1 MINQNLTY
9 PITLLLSSSIKKTF
23 DSLGREVSIS
33 GDSITRIL
41 MSNAITSD
49 DLLSFCKL
57 IFGNKAVYLIID
69 DTLIKKIYSRLIE
82 GACDN
87 YDSSNR
93 QHYRSLCSVVAMVTD
108 GETAIPVDQKLWFS
122 EEYSPDNHLK
132 KWEIAKELIVKIRPL
147 IRLKTFIADGLY
159 AIVELMEWLI
169 NSSINFEM
177 RIHSNRAIECKGMK
191 AQIRNH
197 PRLKVT
203 TRNPI
208 RTVKVLWQGMR
219 LYVTAFLRVMKN
231 GKVTRVYQVSNYKA
245 TAAKHVQCYK
255 YRWNIEKFFRTAK
268 QYLGL
273 NDCMARKQKAQ
284 EYHIMNV
291 FLAYA
296 FAQYERLRLKA
307 KNVESALKSLKRSNF
322 NTLNLRLSAKIQ
334 IFCHA

>member
-9 PITLLLSSSIKKTF
+9 PIALLLSNSVKKNF
-23 DSLGREVSIS
+23 ESLGREVSIS

-41 MSNAITSD
+41 MSNAITTD
-49 DLLSFCKL
+49 DLLAFCTL
-57 IFGNKAVYLIID
+57 IFGKKAVYLIVD

-87 YDSSNR
+87 YDSSQH
-93 QHYRSLCSVVAMVTD
+93 QHYRSLCSVVAMITD

-122 EEYSPDNHLK
+122 EEYNPDNHQK
-132 KWEIAKELIVKIRPL
+132 KWEIAKELLVKIRPL

-159 AIVELMEWLI
+159 AVVEFMIWLI
-169 NSSINFEM
+169 KSSINFEM
-177 RIHSNRAIECKGMK
+177 RMHSNRVIEFKGIK
-191 AQIRNH
+191 AQVRKH

-203 TRNPI
+203 TRNSL
-208 RTVKVLWQGMR
+208 RTIKIIWQGMT
-219 LYVTAFLRVMKN
+219 LYVTAFLRVMKT
-231 GKVTRVYQVSNYKA
+231 GKVTIIYQVANYKTTA
-245 TAAKHVQCYK
+245 TKHVQCYK

-273 NDCMARKQKAQ
+273 NDCMARKQQAQ

-296 FAQYERLRLKA
+296 FAQYERLRLKL
-307 KNVESALKSLKRSNF
+307 KNVESAIKSFKQSNF
-322 NTLNLRLSAKIQ
+322 NTLHTKLSAKLQ
-334 IFCHA
+334 IFYRA

>member
-23 DSLGREVSIS
+23 DSLGREISIS

-41 MSNAITSD
+41 MSNAIIPD

-57 IFGNKAVYLIID
+57 IFGNKAVYLIVD

-122 EEYSPDNHLK
+122 EEYNPANHLK
-132 KWEIAKELIVKIRPL
+132 KWEIAKELIIKIRPL

-159 AIVELMEWLI
+159 AVIELMEWLI

-177 RIHSNRAIECKGMK
+177 RIHSNRVIEHKSIK

-203 TRNPI
+203 TRNSL
-208 RTVKVLWQGMR
+208 RTVKVFWQGMK

-231 GKVTRVYQVSNYKA
+231 GKVTTVYQVANYKTSA
-245 TAAKHVQCYK
+245 TKHVQCYK

-273 NDCMARKQKAQ
+273 SDCMARKQQAQ
-284 EYHIMNV
+284 EFHIMNV
-291 FLAYA
+291 FFAYA
-296 FAQYERLRLKA
+296 FAQYERLRLRL
-307 KNVESALKSLKRSNF
+307 KNVESALKSIKRSNF
-322 NTLNLRLSAKIQ
+322 NMLNDRLSAKLQ
-334 IFCHA
+334 IFFQA